1 MPIDPHVQALLD
13 GLTEQGFTSFE
24 QLGVAAT
31 RAVVETFTGL
41 QRPAPAVARV
51 IDGTYPGPVGAQPL
65 RIYIPE
71 GDGPLPVVV
80 YFHGG
85 GFVGGG
91 LSVVDEPARALANDV
106 GAIVVAAGY
115 RLAPEHKFPAATDDT
130 FAALRWV
137 ADHAAD
143 FGGDPARIAVMGDS
157 AGGSLA
163 AVAAQRARDA
173 GGPRLVAQVLVYPV
187 VDPTARLA
195 SRELF
200 GEGYVI
206 TASGAGLVLGAVPG
220 ITGRHPER
228 ACRAGQGRLAG
239 RPAARVG
246 ADDRVRRVA
255 RRSGG
260 IRQAARRFRRRNRVH
275 PVRRPHPRRLLDV
288 RRRAAQRRT
297 PRCGDAIP
305 VQAIRLALLR
315 RRTAPAME
323 YNT

>member
-1 MPIDPHVQALLD
+1 MPIDPHVQSLLD

-24 QLGVAAT
+24 QLGVEAT

-41 QRPAPAVARV
+41 QRPALAVARV
-51 IDGTYPGPVGAQPL
+51 IDGTYPGPGGAQPM
-65 RIYIPE
+65 RIYIPDGE
-71 GDGPLPVVV
+71 GPLPVVV

-106 GAIVVAAGY
+106 GAIVVAASF

-206 TASGAGLVLGAVPG
+206 TARGMDWFWEQYLGSQADTRNALAAPAKADSLASLPPALVLTTEYDVSRDEAEAYAKRLADSGVETECIQFDGLIHGVYWMSGVVPRSGELRGAV
-220 ITGRHPER
+220 T
-228 ACRAGQGRLAG
+228 
-239 RPAARVG
+239 
-246 ADDRVRRVA
+246 
-255 RRSGG
+255 
-260 IRQAARRFRRRNRVH
+260 RFLSKRF
-275 PVRRPHPRRLLDV
+275 
-288 RRRAAQRRT
+288 A
-297 PRCGDAIP
+297 
-305 VQAIRLALLR
+305 
-315 RRTAPAME
+315 
-323 YNT
+323 

>member
-1 MPIDPHVQALLD
+1 MSVDPQVQALLD
-13 GLTEQGFTSFE
+13 GLAEQGTKSFE
-24 QLGVAAT
+24 QIGVAAT

-71 GDGPLPVVV
+71 GEGPLPIVV

-85 GFVGGG
+85 GFVAGG
-91 LSVVDEPARALANDV
+91 LPVVDEPARALANDV

-163 AVAAQRARDA
+163 AVAALRARDA

-187 VDPTARLA
+187 VDPTARLE
-195 SRELF
+195 SRKLF

-206 TASGAGLVLGAVPG
+206 TATGLDWFWEQYLGSLADTRNALAVPAKAGSLAGLPPALVLTTEYEVSRDEAEAYAKRLAVSGVETECIRFEGLIHGVYWMSRAVP
-220 ITGRHPER
+220 
-228 ACRAGQGRLAG
+228 
-239 RPAARVG
+239 
-246 ADDRVRRVA
+246 
-255 RRSGG
+255 RSGEL
-260 IRQAARRFRRRNRVH
+260 RDAVTRFLSKRF
-275 PVRRPHPRRLLDV
+275 
-288 RRRAAQRRT
+288 AQS
-297 PRCGDAIP
+297 G
-305 VQAIRLALLR
+305 
-315 RRTAPAME
+315 E
-323 YNT
+323 